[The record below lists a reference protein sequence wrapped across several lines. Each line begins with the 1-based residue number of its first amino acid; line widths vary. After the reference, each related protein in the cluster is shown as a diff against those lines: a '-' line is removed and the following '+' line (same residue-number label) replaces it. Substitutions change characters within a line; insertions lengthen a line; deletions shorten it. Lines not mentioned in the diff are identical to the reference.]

1 MAETTG
7 IVQKLNVIPGAA
19 VACIWIGP
27 TPTNTELLFI
37 AYQAGDPTSS
47 TAYQSSLVDAL
58 AAAVVTRREVVA
70 THDATSARITSLRID
85 PA

>member
-7 IVQKLNVIPGAA
+7 IVQQLNVIPGAGI
-19 VACIWIGP
+19 ACIWIGP
-27 TPTNTELLFI
+27 TPTNTEALFI
-37 AYQAGDPTSS
+37 QYKAGDPAWLA
-47 TAYQSSLVDAL
+47 AYQGSLVDAL

-70 THDATSARITSLRID
+70 IHDATSARITSLRID